1 MALNLKALASWGLLG
16 EASGGYT
23 QVINEMQII
32 VSDAAPL
39 AVELKAGADFEPLA
53 VSLSTAEISVEL
65 RDGQ

>member
-1 MALNLKALASWGLLG
+1 MAVDPKAVASWGLLG
-16 EASGGYT
+16 EAGGSYT
-23 QVINEMQII
+23 QVIDEMQII

-39 AVELKAGADFEPLA
+39 AVELEAESGAELLA

>member
-1 MALNLKALASWGLLG
+1 MAINLKALASWGLLG
-16 EASGGYT
+16 EVGGSYT
-23 QVINEMQII
+23 QVINEMQVI

-39 AVELKAGADFEPLA
+39 AVELEAGSGSELLA

>member
-1 MALNLKALASWGLLG
+1 MALNPKAVASWGLLG
-16 EASGGYT
+16 EAGGSHT
-23 QVINEMQII
+23 QIINEMQII

-39 AVELKAGADFEPLA
+39 AVELEAGSGYELLA

>member
-1 MALNLKALASWGLLG
+1 
-16 EASGGYT
+16 
-23 QVINEMQII
+23 MQII

-39 AVELKAGADFEPLA
+39 AVELEAGSGFEPLA

>member
-1 MALNLKALASWGLLG
+1 MALNLKALASWGLWG
-16 EASGGYT
+16 EAGGSYT

-39 AVELKAGADFEPLA
+39 AVELEAGSGFEPLA